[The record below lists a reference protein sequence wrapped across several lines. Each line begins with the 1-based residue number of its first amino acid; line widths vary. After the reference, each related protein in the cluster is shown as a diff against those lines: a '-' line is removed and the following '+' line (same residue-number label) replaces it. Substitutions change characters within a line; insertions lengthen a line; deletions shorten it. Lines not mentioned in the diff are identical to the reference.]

1 MYGHVGVPYVF
12 SGLCLRLIQ
21 LGAMF
26 DACMGIEQPDQN
38 KMLARDAF
46 LLALYWDSFH
56 SDTTATR
63 RVRRC
68 VRCLIVILPPILV
81 ISAQVSNP
89 ATELGFLLR
98 R

>member
-1 MYGHVGVPYVF
+1 MYGHVGVPYVR

-21 LGAMF
+21 MGAIF
-26 DACMGIEQPDQN
+26 DACMGIEKPDQN

-46 LLALYWDSFH
+46 LLALYWDYFH

-68 VRCLIVILPPILV
+68 VRCLILIVPPILV
-81 ISAQVSNP
+81 IYAQVSNP

>member
-1 MYGHVGVPYVF
+1 MYRHVGVLYVF
-12 SGLCLRLIQ
+12 SGLCLKLIQ
-21 LGAMF
+21 LGAIF
-26 DACMGIEQPDQN
+26 DAYMRIEKPHQN

-68 VRCLIVILPPILV
+68 VRRLILIVPPILV
-81 ISAQVSNP
+81 IYAQVSNP